1 MEPEMTL
8 PSLLV
13 MALVASLYGA
23 LYHLVRGGGPGR
35 LIFYLLLAWLGFA
48 GGQSLGL
55 WRGWQLFPLGQ
66 IDLGM
71 GTLGSLVA
79 LLTGDWLS
87 HIRAAR
93 A

>member
-1 MEPEMTL
+1 MTL

-13 MALVASLYGA
+13 MALIASLCGA

-35 LIFYLLLAWLGFA
+35 LIFYLLLAWMGFA
-48 GGQSLGL
+48 GGQFLGL

-71 GTLGSLVA
+71 GALGSFVV

-87 HIRAAR
+87 RIRVAR

>member
-1 MEPEMTL
+1 MTL

-23 LYHLVRGGGPGR
+23 LYHLARGGGPGR
-35 LIFYLLLAWLGFA
+35 LFFYLLLAWLGFA
-48 GGQSLGL
+48 GGQFLGL

-66 IDLGM
+66 VNLGM
-71 GTLGSLVA
+71 GTLGSFVV
-79 LLTGDWLS
+79 LLAGDWLS
-87 HIRAAR
+87 RIRVAR